1 MKVRGKAGN
10 VKSKN
15 KGGSGGG
22 ASGGGESGGGAAND
36 PTKSGPPTTNPFGK
50 SANQPPKG
58 KPNYGANAAFGG
70 RTDQSFRAPGG
81 RGGGSGK

>member
-10 VKSKN
+10 VKSKK
-15 KGGSGGG
+15 KGGSGEGADGG
-22 ASGGGESGGGAAND
+22 APND
-36 PTKSGPPTTNPFGK
+36 PAKSGPPTTNPFGN

>member
-10 VKSKN
+10 VKTKKN
-15 KGGSGGG
+15 VGGGGPNDPAKGG
-22 ASGGGESGGGAAND
+22 
-36 PTKSGPPTTNPFGK
+36 PPNTNPFGG

-58 KPNYGANAAFGG
+58 KPNYGGNAAFGG
-70 RTDQSFRAPGG
+70 RIDQSFRAPGG